1 MEALSRPQTRTESP
15 QFFPS
20 MKPTLSSVRRSLTAP
35 ANFVVKNY
43 RTLAQPFRLSWC
55 AMLLFLP

>member
-1 MEALSRPQTRTESP
+1 
-15 QFFPS
+15 
-20 MKPTLSSVRRSLTAP
+20 LTAP